1 MITAVEGTLAGSGV
15 GWVEVTVSG
24 ITLRVS
30 MPESA
35 VEAVGSLGD
44 RVRIFTA
51 LHVRDDSI
59 TLFGFPT
66 KETRSTFEALT
77 TVNGVG
83 PRLAL
88 GILSALTPEALAIAV
103 TAGDPDAFKTAPGV
117 GTKTANRI
125 LLELKG
131 KLDWDVSASPEINLS
146 VDLVSALTALGYTVA
161 EVKVAISSLP
171 RDQSMTL
178 ENQIRHIVSQIGER

>member
-1 MITAVEGTLAGSGV
+1 M

-35 VEAVGSLGD
+35 VEAVGSIGNH
-44 RVRIFTA
+44 VRIFTA

-178 ENQIRHIVSQIGER
+178 ENQIRHIVSRIGER